1 MNNARQ
7 IKRQQ
12 WCRLAL
18 WLLLAGQLLAM
29 TYLAVKPALA
39 VMTFSNSDKLLHF
52 IAYFTL
58 MIWPFF
64 LFKQQSVFLKS
75 ALMAFMYGI
84 MIELMQATL
93 PNRFCSMADIAANLT
108 GIVLLITVVQC
119 SILQQAKQWLHVDAA
134 NP

>member
-1 MNNARQ
+1 
-7 IKRQQ
+7 
-12 WCRLAL
+12 
-18 WLLLAGQLLAM
+18 M

-75 ALMAFMYGI
+75 ALMA
-84 MIELMQATL
+84 
-93 PNRFCSMADIAANLT
+93 NLT